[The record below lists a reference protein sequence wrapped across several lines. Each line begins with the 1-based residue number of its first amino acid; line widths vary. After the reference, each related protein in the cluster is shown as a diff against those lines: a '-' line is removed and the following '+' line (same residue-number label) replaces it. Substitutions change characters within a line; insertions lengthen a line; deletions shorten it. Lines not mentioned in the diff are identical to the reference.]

1 MHHVLAQVVLQ
12 VMAPWLSATATAK
25 QSSMANGVTWRS
37 RFTGA
42 LFVICVCI
50 IATNLSRF
58 CTRHL
63 SDWMI
68 DWSDCALSLLEFFLR
83 TGLAR

>member
-12 VMAPWLSATATAK
+12 VMMAPWLSATATAK

-42 LFVICVCI
+42 LFVIFVCI

-58 CTRHL
+58 CTPSVRL
-63 SDWMI
+63 D
-68 DWSDCALSLLEFFLR
+68 D
-83 TGLAR
+83 